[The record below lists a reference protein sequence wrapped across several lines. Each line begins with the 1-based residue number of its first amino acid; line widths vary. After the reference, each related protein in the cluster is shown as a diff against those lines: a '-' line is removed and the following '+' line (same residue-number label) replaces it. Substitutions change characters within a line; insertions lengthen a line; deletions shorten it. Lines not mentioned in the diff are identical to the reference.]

1 VIEMSKGLTAKQQRA
16 LEHVE
21 RARGAGMKLSDYAR
35 AEGVEVRPIYD
46 SMAALRKKGML
57 AARAPRTQSAF
68 VSVRVRRD
76 STVPAPAPAP
86 SSTTGGKLIC
96 RLRLGAA
103 TIECAE
109 WPPASWLAALVS
121 VRADAAP

>member
-1 VIEMSKGLTAKQQRA
+1 MSKDLTDKQQRA

-21 RARGAGMKLSDYAR
+21 RARSAGMTLSDYAR

-57 AARAPRTQSAF
+57 TLSVPRTKSAF
-68 VSVRVRRD
+68 VSVRVKRD
-76 STVPAPAPAP
+76 SAMPTPGAP
-86 SSTTGGKLIC
+86 STAGGKLIC
-96 RLRLGAA
+96 RLRIGTA

-109 WPPASWLAALVS
+109 WPPASWLAVLLSA
-121 VRADAAP
+121 RADATP